1 MAISEGRL
9 GNQILQLAGA
19 LTAAN
24 AGERVLLIGFPDIPR
39 RWGQPHVFIIGRDPA
54 SNRIIRRLVTVTRKT
69 MELLIKWRFFTE
81 VDVDHVSRSFI
92 RKKGLLTSV
101 SFITETFIQVGGLAN
116 PHWIQ
121 SVYEAARE
129 IDEKKLLE
137 ERYFFIHIR
146 RGDYMHWPSS
156 EHPAE
161 LPVSWLEDALK
172 QLQSKS
178 PDRKIIV
185 LSDDIEWARQQSFL
199 AGTLIP
205 ELTAIESWVKMCEAD
220 GGVLSASSLSLSASV
235 VAHQRSLRSDLFYA
249 PNYWIGWPQKKWYP
263 ISIQA
268 AHLTYLDVD

>member
-1 MAISEGRL
+1 MAISEGRF

-19 LTAAN
+19 LTAAH
-24 AGERVLLIGFPDIPR
+24 AGERVLLIGFPEIPR
-39 RWGQPHVFIIGRDPA
+39 RWGQPHVFIIGRNSA
-54 SNRIIRRLVTVTRKT
+54 TNRMIRILLTVVRRT
-69 MELLIKWRFFTE
+69 MELLTKWRIFTE
-81 VDVDHVSRSFI
+81 VDVDHVSKSFI
-92 RKKGLLTSV
+92 RKKGLLKPV
-101 SFITETFIQVGGLAN
+101 SFITETFMQVGGLAK

-137 ERYFFIHIR
+137 GRYNFIHIR

-161 LPVSWLEDALK
+161 LPTSWFEGALE
-172 QLQSKS
+172 QLRAKS
-178 PDRKIIV
+178 PDSQIVV

-205 ELTAIESWVKMCEAD
+205 ELTAIESWVMMCEAD
-220 GGVLSASSLSLSASV
+220 GGVLSASSLSFSASV

-263 ISIQA
+263 ISIQSP
-268 AHLTYLDVD
+268 HLTYLDVD